1 MDYKTKLEQ
10 LITEN
15 NGLVLTKMAD
25 QAGIPR
31 QYLSLFVK
39 EGKLERVAQGI
50 YLTVE
55 AFEDEMYCL
64 QARNTRV
71 VFSHETALFLHELT
85 DRDPIHFTV
94 TIPAGYNGTNL
105 REAGTKVF
113 SVKSELY
120 GLGLIE
126 SETQFGRMIKTY
138 DLERTIC
145 DIVRSRSQVDVGI
158 MTDALKK
165 YSNRNDKSISNLM
178 IYGEKFGIMKLLK
191 QYMEV
196 LL

>member
-1 MDYKTKLEQ
+1 MDYRMKLEQ

-15 NGLVLTKMAD
+15 NGLVLTKMANRV
-25 QAGIPR
+25 GIPR
-31 QYLSLFVK
+31 QYLSLFTK
-39 EGKLERVAQGI
+39 EGKLERVAQGV
-50 YLTVE
+50 YLTLE

-85 DRDPIHFTV
+85 DRDPIHYTV

-105 REAGTKVF
+105 REVGTKVF
-113 SVKSELY
+113 SVKKELY
-120 GLGLIE
+120 RLGLIE
-126 SETQFGRMIKTY
+126 SKTPFGRIIKTY

-145 DIVRSRSQVDVGI
+145 DIVRSRNQVDVGI

-165 YSNRNDKSISNLM
+165 YSKRSDKSISKLM
-178 IYGEKFGIMKLLK
+178 TYGEFFGITKLLK
-191 QYMEV
+191 RYLEV
-196 LL
+196 LI